1 MTDVRERVPVPRDKE
16 DDYTHEAA
24 ARRREFAEAA
34 SGASLEHVG
43 SYSFDP
49 SALTGNVEQ
58 FIGVAQVPIGLAGP
72 LLVNGEHAQ
81 GEFYVPLAT
90 AEGTLVASYNRG
102 MRLLHEAG
110 GVTTTGMDDR
120 MQRAPVF
127 IFENARGA
135 RGFREWLGERFED
148 IKGVAETTTSS

>member
-102 MRLLHEAG
+102 MKLCREAG
-110 GVTTTGMDDR
+110 GVTTTILDDR

-127 IFENARGA
+127 SFASAREM
-135 RGFREWLGERFED
+135 RTFSEWLDAHFDE
-148 IKGVAETTTSS
+148 IAVAAE